1 MLSFINIMGKKNP
14 FDEDDGEEG
23 SENGKKKVEISGFI
37 GWQDV
42 LVILVII
49 GAVFGGYKYYQ
60 HTKLESS
67 ELFARCA
74 LLYDGGDLLAAKACY
89 DSTWDLSYVPNDLDS
104 LRVIRLGA
112 IQDLQ
117 NAQEYILEDV
127 RSALQ
132 NADTAKALSAMRDF
146 KKPVILSEDDASEW
160 GTFEA
165 ALADRLLEKSSA
177 ETKDSTAAK

>member
-14 FDEDDGEEG
+14 LDEDDGEEG

-37 GWQDV
+37 GWQDA
-42 LVILVII
+42 LVILLII
-49 GAVFGGYKYYQ
+49 GAIVGGYKYYQ
-60 HTKLESS
+60 YTKQESS

-89 DSTWDLSYVPNDLDS
+89 DSTWDLSYVPNDMDS

-117 NAQEYILEDV
+117 NTQEYILEDV
-127 RSALQ
+127 RAALQ
-132 NADTAKALSAMRDF
+132 NADTAKALSAMWEF
-146 KKPVILSEDDASEW
+146 KKPVLLSSEEASEW
-160 GTFEA
+160 GTLEA
-165 ALADRLLEKSSA
+165 AFADRLSKDAPA
-177 ETKDSTAAK
+177 EAMDSTAAK